1 MPLFWRHSKL
11 DPEAQRLISIS
22 DQRRLLEHLE
32 LGDVERWLAQQHQ
45 SGRHRIALEHW
56 HPQAAPDWLWSLGLP
71 LLSLA
76 EKWRGKRRLI
86 GFSALPGC
94 GKTTLGQWIEAAAK
108 ALDLSV
114 QVVSLD
120 DFYFEAERLDEA
132 MRGNPWG
139 VPRALPGS
147 HDLGLLQGCL
157 KTWRQGEKVLMPCFD
172 KAKRQ
177 GRGDR
182 SGWRRCAADLLIFE
196 GWFVGCRP
204 NADAAASEPHLE
216 SPLTPQELEWRLKLQ
231 PVLANYEP
239 TWSCF
244 DQLWQLRAT
253 DFNAPWRW
261 KRQQEATLEEE
272 RGVSLSNADLDRFIR
287 MILCSLPSSS
297 FHTMRADVV
306 VEVDPDRTL
315 RRIHLPG
322 AIQDSASSDSLT
334 G

>member
-1 MPLFWRHSKL
+1 L
-11 DPEAQRLISIS
+11 DPEGQRFIPCS
-22 DQRRLLEHLE
+22 DQQRLLEHLA
-32 LGDVERWLAQQHQ
+32 LGDVESWLAQQRRSNRHQ
-45 SGRHRIALEHW
+45 VARDQW
-56 HPQAAPDWLWSLGLP
+56 HPDAAPDWLWSVGLP
-71 LLSLA
+71 ILSLA
-76 EKWRGKRRLI
+76 EQWQGERRLL
-86 GFSALPGC
+86 GLSALPGC
-94 GKTTLGQWIEAAAK
+94 GKTTLGQWIEAAAT
-108 ALDLSV
+108 ALGLSI

-120 DFYFEAERLDEA
+120 DFYFEADRLDAA

-147 HDLGLLQGCL
+147 HDLELLHECL
-157 KTWRQGEKVLMPCFD
+157 QTWRQGQDVLMPCFD

-182 SGWRRCAADLLIFE
+182 SGWRHCHADLLIFE

-204 NADAAASEPHLE
+204 NADATADEPHLE
-216 SPLTPQELEWRLKLQ
+216 SLLTPMELEWRQKLQ
-231 PVLANYEP
+231 PVLASYEAI
-239 TWSCF
+239 WGCF

-253 DFNAPWRW
+253 DFNAPLLW
-261 KRQQEATLEEE
+261 KRQQEATLQAEQ
-272 RGVSLSNADLDRFIR
+272 GASLADDELNRFIR

-297 FHTMRADVV
+297 FQEMRADVV

-322 AIQDSASSDSLT
+322 ATQDSPSSDSLT

>member
-1 MPLFWRHSKL
+1 M
-11 DPEAQRLISIS
+11 DPDGQRVIPNSDQQRLL
-22 DQRRLLEHLE
+22 QHLG
-32 LGDVERWLAQQHQ
+32 LGDVDHWLAQQRNAK
-45 SGRHRIALEHW
+45 RHRVAIDQW
-56 HPQAAPDWLWSLGLP
+56 HPKAAPDWLWSVGLP

-76 EKWRGKRRLI
+76 EQWRGERRLL
-86 GFSALPGC
+86 GLSALPGC

-108 ALDLSV
+108 ALHLSI

-120 DFYFEAERLDEA
+120 DFYFEAERLDA
-132 MRGNPWG
+132 SMRGNPWG

-147 HDLGLLQGCL
+147 HDLPLLQDCL
-157 KTWRQGEKVLMPCFD
+157 QRWRQREDVLVPCFD

-182 SGWRRCAADLLIFE
+182 SGWRRCNADLLIFE
-196 GWFVGCRP
+196 GWFVGCRS
-204 NADAAASEPHLE
+204 NADATADEPHLE
-216 SPLTPQELEWRLKLQ
+216 IALTPQELEWRQRLQ
-231 PVLANYEP
+231 PVLAHYEP
-239 TWSCF
+239 TWACF

-253 DFNAPWRW
+253 DFNAPLLW
-261 KRQQEATLEEE
+261 KRQQEATLQAE
-272 RGVSLSNADLDRFIR
+272 RGASLADAELERFIR

-297 FHTMRADVV
+297 FQTMQANVV

-322 AIQDSASSDSLT
+322 AIQDSPSSDSLT